1 MISSMAMSDYQLKAL
16 FSSEGLVSQTLPAFR
31 SRAGQIE
38 FAQAIEASLM
48 QSGDSVIEAE
58 TGIGKSLGYLIPVL
72 LSNKRVL
79 ISTYTKLLQDQIFHK
94 DLATARRVLASAK
107 KVAVLKGRRNYL
119 CPFKFGQ
126 LFKSPS
132 KTLPADALAEVSAIK
147 AWSTRTHTGDLSE
160 LEILSTDVIAMITAS
175 ADECQKRRCP
185 NFDQCPL
192 YAARKQAETA
202 DVVIVNHQL
211 LMSRYEN
218 PNDDLVELVDQMEVQ
233 LIDEA
238 DQFLRLLRE
247 TKQVAFSFS
256 WMREIAFTLGR
267 INADPQQ
274 HDPVLGDWATL
285 LGREQRRFES
295 AYDSVLGRSFSE
307 PVVKAMVLE
316 QIDELELLLGRLT
329 RVLESRLNIGK
340 ILRDAHRDLAGQMDK
355 LLAFAA
361 DIEEDAQSYWWEQ
374 DARGGAAFR
383 SVVPPTA
390 EAMGGV
396 LKSSA
401 PKIFVS
407 ATLSVDGSFAFI
419 SQQIGYDSDKAIKV
433 SNAFAYSK
441 QVMGFQSAQQLAPD
455 HPDFIPAL
463 LEDLK
468 VLRGLKTLMLFTS
481 HRALA
486 GAASYLATSYQGNLF
501 VQGERPRQRLVQDF
515 KNVTHGFLLGTSSFW
530 QGVDFNGA
538 GVECL
543 VIDKLPFL
551 QPDDPK
557 LIARRRAYEL
567 AGLDFFSDYILPDC
581 ALKLRQGF
589 GRLIRAEG
597 DQGVF
602 IIGDP
607 RFWNASYSG
616 LLQSSLPQFRWTRSA
631 SEALDF
637 MGKR

>member
-1 MISSMAMSDYQLKAL
+1 MAMSDHQLKAL
-16 FSSEGLVSQTLPAFR
+16 FSPVGLMSQTLPSFR

-38 FAQAIEASLM
+38 FAQAIEASLQ

-58 TGIGKSLGYLIPVL
+58 TGIGKSLGYLMPVL

-79 ISTYTKLLQDQIFHK
+79 ISTYTKLLQDQIFYE
-94 DLATARRVLASAK
+94 DLSIARTVLASAK

-126 LFKSPS
+126 LFESPTKELS
-132 KTLPADALAEVSAIK
+132 ADALVAVSAIK

-160 LEILSTDVIAMITAS
+160 LEVLSADLTPLITAT
-175 ADECQKRRCP
+175 AEECQKRLCP

-192 YAARKQAETA
+192 YNARKAADLA

-218 PNDDLVELVDQMEVQ
+218 PSDDLVDVIDKMDVQ

-247 TKQVAFSFS
+247 SKQFAFSFN
-256 WMREIAFTLGR
+256 WMRELAITLGR

-274 HDPVLGDWATL
+274 YDAVLGDWAVL
-285 LGREQRRFES
+285 LGREKVRFER
-295 AYDSVLGRSFSE
+295 AYESIGGRAFLEPEVKARVLG
-307 PVVKAMVLE
+307 
-316 QIDELELLLGRLT
+316 QIDELELLLARLT
-329 RVLESRLNIGK
+329 RVLESRLNHGK
-340 ILRDAHRDLAGQMDK
+340 ILRDAHQNLAWRMDQ
-355 LLAFAA
+355 LLALAA
-361 DIEEDAQSYWWEQ
+361 DVEEDAQSYWWEK

-383 SVVPPTA
+383 SVVAATD
-390 EAMGGV
+390 EAMADV
-396 LKSSA
+396 LTTPA

-407 ATLSVDGSFAFI
+407 ATLSVNGSFAFI
-419 SQQIGYDSDKAIKV
+419 SRQIGYDARKAIKV
-433 SNAFAYSK
+433 ANAFSYSK
-441 QVMGFQSAQQLAPD
+441 QVMGFQTSQQLAPD
-455 HPDFIPAL
+455 HPAFMPAL

-468 VLRGLKTLMLFTS
+468 ALRPLKTLMLFTS

-486 GAASYLATSYQGNLF
+486 SAASYLATSYPGEIF
-501 VQGERPRQRLVQDF
+501 IQGERPRQRLVQDF
-515 KNVTHGFLLGTSSFW
+515 KKVTHGFLLGTSSFW

-551 QPDDPK
+551 TPDDPR
-557 LIARRRAYEL
+557 LIARRKACQS

-589 GRLIRAEG
+589 GRLIRKEC
-597 DQGVF
+597 DQGIF

-616 LLQSSLPQFRWTRSA
+616 LLQASLPEFRWTQSA
-631 SEALDF
+631 SDALDF
-637 MGKR
+637 MDKRR

>member
-1 MISSMAMSDYQLKAL
+1 MAMSDHQLKAL
-16 FSSEGLVSQTLPAFR
+16 FSSEGLMSQTLPAFR

-38 FAQAIEASLM
+38 FAEAIEASLM
-48 QSGDSVIEAE
+48 QSVDSVIEAE
-58 TGIGKSLGYLIPVL
+58 TGIGKSLGYLMPVL

-79 ISTYTKLLQDQIFHK
+79 ISTYTKLLQDQIFYE
-94 DLATARRVLASAK
+94 DLSIARTVLASAK

-119 CPFKFGQ
+119 CPFKFAQ
-126 LFKSPS
+126 LFESPS
-132 KTLPADALAEVSAIK
+132 NRLPTEALAAVLEIK

-160 LEILSTDVIAMITAS
+160 LEVLSADVTDMITAS
-175 ADECQKRRCP
+175 AEECQKRRCP

-192 YAARKQAETA
+192 YNARQQAELA

-218 PNDDLVELVDQMEVQ
+218 PSDDLVALIDQMDLQ

-247 TKQVAFSFS
+247 SKQLAFSFS
-256 WMREIAFTLGR
+256 WMRELAIILGR
-267 INADPQQ
+267 MNADPQQ
-274 HDPVLGDWATL
+274 YDAVLGDWTKL
-285 LGREQRRFES
+285 LGREKARFEG
-295 AYDSVLGRSFSE
+295 AYESIVGRSFSE
-307 PVVKAMVLE
+307 PVVKAMVLGH
-316 QIDELELLLGRLT
+316 IDELELLLARLS
-329 RVLESRLNIGK
+329 RVLESRLNRGK
-340 ILRDAHRDLAGQMDK
+340 ILRDAHRDLAERMDQ
-355 LLAFAA
+355 LLALAA
-361 DIEEDAQSYWWEQ
+361 DIEEDAQSYWWEH

-383 SVVPPTA
+383 CVVPATD
-390 EAMGGV
+390 EAMAGV
-396 LKSSA
+396 LKTTA

-407 ATLSVDGSFAFI
+407 ATLSVNGSFAFI
-419 SQQIGYDSDKAIKV
+419 SQQIGYDARNAIRV

-441 QVMGFQSAQQLAPD
+441 QVMGFQTAQRLAPD
-455 HPDFIPAL
+455 HPDFVSAL

-468 VLRGLKTLMLFTS
+468 ALRGLKTLMLFTS
-481 HRALA
+481 QRALA
-486 GAASYLATSYQGNLF
+486 SASSHLATSHQGNLF

-515 KNVTHGFLLGTSSFW
+515 KNVTHGCLLGTSSFW

-557 LIARRRAYEL
+557 LTARRKAYQS

-589 GRLIRAEG
+589 GRLIRAER

-607 RFWNASYSG
+607 RFWNARYAS
-616 LLQSSLPQFRWTRSA
+616 LLQASLPEFRWTQSA
-631 SEALDF
+631 SEALSF
-637 MGKR
+637 MDKR